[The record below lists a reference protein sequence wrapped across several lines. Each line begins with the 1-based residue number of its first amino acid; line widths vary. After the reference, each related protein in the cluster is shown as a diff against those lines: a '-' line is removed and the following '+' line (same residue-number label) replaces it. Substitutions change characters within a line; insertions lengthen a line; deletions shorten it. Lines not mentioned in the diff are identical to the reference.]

1 MKERNVAVRGPLAP
15 YASDAARSRGRL
27 YPEPPSRTRSDFQRD
42 RDRIIH
48 CTAFRRLAHKTQV
61 FVPLDGDHFRTR
73 LTHTI
78 EVGQIARA
86 LARALR
92 VDEDLAEAVALAHDL
107 GHTPFGHA
115 GEGALE
121 ACMAPYGGFDHNA
134 QALRVVTLLE
144 RRYARYDGLDL
155 TWETLE
161 GIVKHNGPL
170 LPSARD
176 EPPFPHPEERAKPA
190 SRRTREGIAPATAG
204 SSSFETPPSISGL
217 PEIDIQIR
225 MSGKPDMRA
234 APQDEEP
241 RAGEARRRS
250 LARYISEF
258 DAIFP
263 LNLSSFASVEAQA
276 AAQADDIAY
285 IGHDIDDGLRAE
297 LFSLEDIA
305 RTPFIAG
312 VLTHIRDEHPRLERH
327 RVIHE
332 LVRRVITA
340 FVEDAIGESL
350 RRIARV
356 APKSADEA
364 RAAGETLVGLSPPM
378 AEAERHIKAFL
389 FANMY
394 RHEKITGVWERARDA
409 ISRLFPAFF
418 ENPGLMPD
426 EWAAQA
432 VALAGA
438 DRAVVVADYIAGM
451 TDRYAL
457 NEVKRVFGG

>member
-1 MKERNVAVRGPLAP
+1 MAIRGPLAP

-27 YPEPPSRTRSDFQRD
+27 YPESPSPTRSEFQRD

-48 CTAFRRLAHKTQV
+48 STAFRRLAHKTQV

-161 GIVKHNGPL
+161 GIAKHNGPL
-170 LPSARD
+170 LPGARD
-176 EPPFPHPEERAKPA
+176 EHAVPHPEEPA
-190 SRRTREGIAPATAG
+190 RVAAG
-204 SSSFETPPSISGL
+204 HPLS
-217 PEIDIQIR
+217 
-225 MSGKPDMRA
+225 
-234 APQDEEP
+234 
-241 RAGEARRRS
+241 
-250 LARYISEF
+250 RYIVEF

-263 LNLSSFASVEAQA
+263 LGLDSFASVEAQA

-297 LFSLEDIA
+297 LFLLDDIA

-312 VLTHIRDEHPRLERH
+312 VLAHIRDAHPGLERG

-340 FVEDAIGESL
+340 FVEDAIGESQ

-356 APKSADEA
+356 APASADDV
-364 RAAGETLVGLSPPM
+364 RGAGETLVGLSPPM
-378 AEAERHIKAFL
+378 AEAERDIKAFL

-394 RHEKITGVWERARDA
+394 RHEKIAGVWARARDA

-418 ENPGLMPD
+418 VRPELMPA

-432 VALAGA
+432 TKLQGA
-438 DRAVVVADYIAGM
+438 ERAVVVADYIAGM

-457 NEVKRVFGG
+457 GEVKRVFGG

>member
-1 MKERNVAVRGPLAP
+1 MALRLALAP
-15 YASDAARSRGRL
+15 YACDATHSRGRL
-27 YPEPPSRTRSDFQRD
+27 HAEAPSPTRSEFQRD

-48 CTAFRRLAHKTQV
+48 STAFRRLAHKTQV

-86 LARALR
+86 IARALR

-134 QALRVVTLLE
+134 QALRIVTLLE

-170 LPSARD
+170 AG
-176 EPPFPHPEERAKPA
+176 PH
-190 SRRTREGIAPATAG
+190 
-204 SSSFETPPSISGL
+204 
-217 PEIDIQIR
+217 
-225 MSGKPDMRA
+225 
-234 APQDEEP
+234 
-241 RAGEARRRS
+241 ARRPPPLYI
-250 LARYISEF
+250 LAF
-258 DAIFP
+258 DALYP
-263 LNLSSFASVEAQA
+263 LELSSFASVEAQA

-285 IGHDIDDGLRAE
+285 IGHDIDDGLRAG
-297 LFSLEDIA
+297 LFSLDHIA
-305 RTPFIAG
+305 AAAPFVG
-312 VLTHIRDEHPRLERH
+312 SVLTQVRGLYRDLETG

-332 LVRRVITA
+332 VVRRIITA
-340 FVEDAIGESL
+340 FVEDAITESQ
-350 RRIARV
+350 RRLLSV
-356 APKSADEA
+356 APQSAKDA
-364 RAAGETLVGLSPPM
+364 RAAGEQLVGLSAPM
-378 AEAERHIKAFL
+378 AAAERDIKKFL

-394 RHEKITGVWERARDA
+394 RHEKVAGVWDRARAA
-409 ISRLFPAFF
+409 ISQLFPAFLAT
-418 ENPGLMPD
+418 PSLMPA
-426 EWAAQA
+426 EWA
-432 VALAGA
+432 ALAGA
-438 DRAVVVADYIAGM
+438 RDGAERAVIIADYIAGM

-457 NEVKRVFGG
+457 NEARRIAN

>member
-1 MKERNVAVRGPLAP
+1 MAVRGPLAA
-15 YASDAARSRGRL
+15 YASDATRSRGRL
-27 YPEPPSRTRSDFQRD
+27 YPEAPSPTRSEFQRD

-161 GIVKHNGPL
+161 GIAKHNGPL
-170 LPSARD
+170 LPGACD
-176 EPPFPHPEERAKPA
+176 EHPFPHPEERAKTA
-190 SRRTREGIAPATAG
+190 SRRTREGIAPA
-204 SSSFETPPSISGL
+204 L
-217 PEIDIQIR
+217 P
-225 MSGKPDMRA
+225 
-234 APQDEEP
+234 
-241 RAGEARRRS
+241 
-250 LARYISEF
+250 RYIAEF
-258 DAIFP
+258 DSIFP
-263 LNLSSFASVEAQA
+263 LELSSYAGVEAQA

-297 LFSLEDIA
+297 LFSLDDIA

-312 VLTHIRDEHPRLERH
+312 VLAHIGDAHPGLERP
-327 RVIHE
+327 RIIHE

-340 FVEDAIGESL
+340 FVEDAIGESQ
-350 RRIARV
+350 RRLARV
-356 APKSADEA
+356 APVSAEEA
-364 RAAGETLVGLSPPM
+364 RGAGETLVGLSPPM
-378 AEAERHIKAFL
+378 AEAQRDIKKFL
-389 FANMY
+389 FENMY
-394 RHEKITGVWERARDA
+394 RHEKILGVWERARDA

-418 ENPGLMPD
+418 ERPELMPA

-432 VALAGA
+432 AALQGA
-438 DRAVVVADYIAGM
+438 ARAVVVADYIAGM

-457 NEVKRVFGG
+457 GEVKRVFGG